1 MDLNDLHCTEVLA
14 QTNFVLAPLCKHLLP
29 WQIIHLGTAV
39 SPHDTLE
46 TIFEPLDRLLLVD
59 AVASTNLALGTS
71 PLGYPLARS
80 CPVEKQSMP
89 CPYPARVE
97 TRLLE
102 RAHSHAAVKVHAI
115 DTNCGII
122 LDAQINVLANAESEV
137 ASL

>member
-1 MDLNDLHCTEVLA
+1 MHCTGVLA
-14 QTNFVLAPLCKHLLP
+14 QTTFVLCSAVKHLLS
-29 WQIIHLGTAV
+29 WHIIHLGTAV

-46 TIFEPLDRLLLVD
+46 TILEPLDRLLLVD
-59 AVASTNLALGTS
+59 AVASTNLALSTS

-89 CPYPARVE
+89 CPYLARVE

-102 RAHSHAAVKVHAI
+102 RADSHAAVKVHAI

-122 LDAQINVLANAESEV
+122 LDAQINVLANTESEV